1 MHFLKSDAIMRA
13 SLFYFRCTEIMATA
27 KPRITI
33 TLEPQEYAILKRLSG
48 LNGVPMARTISELV
62 SLVAPVLAQI
72 ADNLKTVQDSEEN
85 VRANLL
91 RSIEKLNGRA
101 NELQREA
108 GLVIAEL
115 DEVVTKAAGADGRKR
130 EARGRAR
137 GADGCAVLPPASN
150 TGVSSLSEQV

>member
-1 MHFLKSDAIMRA
+1 MYFLKSDAIMRA

-91 RSIEKLNGRA
+91 RSIEKLNSRA

-108 GLVIAEL
+108 GLVMVEL

-130 EARGRAR
+130 DARGRAR
-137 GADGCAVLPPASN
+137 CGRVRCAAPD
-150 TGVSSLSEQV
+150 